1 VATDTFNFVQQP
13 ITQTPESTLGA
24 TGATGPIGATGAAGR
39 AGDPGPAGGPVGST
53 GATGPAGNNGA
64 TGPIGATGAEGPPGP
79 ASTIGATG
87 PEGPAGPLG
96 STGPTGPQGTIGDVG
111 STGPVGA
118 TGPQGTTGATGPMG
132 ASGPLGPTGPSGP
145 QGPTGPQGT
154 TGPTGAGVTGA
165 TGPQGGTGALGPTG
179 PVGPLG
185 PTGPQGPQGIQGLTG
200 PAGPTGAGV
209 TGATGPQGL
218 KGDTGNQGTTGPT
231 GPQGI
236 QGIQGPTGGTGPQGI
251 QGNQGST
258 GPLGPTG
265 PQGPQGSLGSTGPT
279 GPQGSQGPQGTTGPT
294 GPQGPQ
300 GSLGSTGPTGPQG
313 PQGGLGSTGPTGPQ
327 GSQGSQGSTGPTGPG
342 FTVSTAVTENHL
354 VSFVNA
360 STVKDSGILSGQVV
374 VQGGNAGLEIVQA
387 TQLKLVPELNYP
399 SGGAITFDISV
410 ARNRIPLTINLTIQG
425 TSNRASTAFSVLELY
440 NNTGGNLTITWSQ
453 AGVWKTNGAL
463 PTVIGAYQTMQFLFQ
478 AWGAN
483 ESDISVNY
491 IPFGD
496 YPELNVVHF
505 GASPSASA
513 YTNTIA
519 IQSAVNVA
527 VIRGGGSIYFP
538 AGTYQISSSI
548 TLSNPQC
555 SMTFRGDGSAISIIK
570 QIGAADQ
577 NGFDFNMDS
586 GSADDRTYRV
596 DIFDLGFH
604 RSTNAGGSAIKINW
618 GPTQSSQHTDP
629 MLIMRGVHIRG
640 ADSGGVIGAG
650 PWWEKGLYLSSVWN
664 AQVSQCMIAGRVL
677 APGGYNNL
685 TGVGIYTTG
694 FCTNNHFSDI
704 DTSFWDTGFQYTA
717 NGGAV
722 WMEGTFFSNCSMVS
736 NRTGV
741 NIAGDGSGGTRVSL
755 VTWIGGL
762 IELRGGR
769 EGFKLTNVQDFILS
783 SMMIIQADPI
793 GTHYAIYGDRLG
805 GASITGVNF
814 FAMENGVKL
823 LTGSRQIVVSS
834 CEFRGG
840 STHFEADSGVGGCR
854 CFGNVFYDVGPSMVD
869 NGAGNIIGNSSFFSS
884 VQSLSGGSSQNLDVD
899 ISSAALGKKATAGT
913 ISLASSLINPII
925 GGYDFDSGS
934 STKTNAR
941 FTVWTTDGSAL
952 PSGAVRFNVTI
963 GP

>member
-1 VATDTFNFVQQP
+1 
-13 ITQTPESTLGA
+13 L
-24 TGATGPIGATGAAGR
+24 
-39 AGDPGPAGGPVGST
+39 
-53 GATGPAGNNGA
+53 
-64 TGPIGATGAEGPPGP
+64 
-79 ASTIGATG
+79 AS
-87 PEGPAGPLG
+87 
-96 STGPTGPQGTIGDVG
+96 DV
-111 STGPVGA
+111 V
-118 TGPQGTTGATGPMG
+118 
-132 ASGPLGPTGPSGP
+132 
-145 QGPTGPQGT
+145 
-154 TGPTGAGVTGA
+154 
-165 TGPQGGTGALGPTG
+165 
-179 PVGPLG
+179 
-185 PTGPQGPQGIQGLTG
+185 
-200 PAGPTGAGV
+200 
-209 TGATGPQGL
+209 
-218 KGDTGNQGTTGPT
+218 
-231 GPQGI
+231 
-236 QGIQGPTGGTGPQGI
+236 
-251 QGNQGST
+251 
-258 GPLGPTG
+258 
-265 PQGPQGSLGSTGPT
+265 
-279 GPQGSQGPQGTTGPT
+279 
-294 GPQGPQ
+294 
-300 GSLGSTGPTGPQG
+300 
-313 PQGGLGSTGPTGPQ
+313 
-327 GSQGSQGSTGPTGPG
+327 
-342 FTVSTAVTENHL
+342 F
-354 VSFVNA
+354 
-360 STVKDSGILSGQVV
+360 
-374 VQGGNAGLEIVQA
+374 QGGNAGLSIVQA
-387 TQLKLVPELNYP
+387 TQLKLIPELNYP
-399 SGGAITFDISV
+399 SGGSITLDISV
-410 ARNRIPLTINLTIQG
+410 ARNRIPLTINLTIAG
-425 TSNRASTAFSVLELY
+425 TSNRANTAFSVLELY
-440 NNTGGNLTITWSQ
+440 NSTGGNLTITWSQ
-453 AGVWKTNGAL
+453 AGTWKTNGFL

-478 AWGAN
+478 SWGAN

-527 VIRGGGSIYFP
+527 VGRGGGSIYFP

-604 RSTNAGGSAIKINW
+604 RSTTAGGSAIKITW
-618 GPTQSSQHTDP
+618 GPTQDSQHTDP

-640 ADSGGVIGAG
+640 ADSGGVVGAG

-677 APGGYNNL
+677 APGGYDNL

-694 FCTNNHFSDI
+694 FCTNNHFTDI

-755 VTWIGGL
+755 ITWIGGL

-814 FAMENGVKL
+814 FAMNNGVKL
-823 LTGSRQIVVSS
+823 LTGSRQVVVSS

-840 STHFEADSGVGGCR
+840 TTHFEADVGAGGCR
-854 CFGNVFYDVGPSMVD
+854 CFGNVFYDVGPSMTD
-869 NGAGNIIGNSSFFSS
+869 NGAGNIVGNPCFLST
-884 VQSLSGGSSQNLDVD
+884 VQSLSGGSSQSLDVD
-899 ISSAALGKKATAGT
+899 ISSAALGKKATSGT
-913 ISLASSLINPII
+913 ISLASSLGLPII

-941 FTVWTTDGSAL
+941 FTVWTTDGSGL
-952 PSGAVRFNVTI
+952 PNGAVRFNVTI

>member
-1 VATDTFNFVQQP
+1 
-13 ITQTPESTLGA
+13 
-24 TGATGPIGATGAAGR
+24 
-39 AGDPGPAGGPVGST
+39 
-53 GATGPAGNNGA
+53 
-64 TGPIGATGAEGPPGP
+64 
-79 ASTIGATG
+79 
-87 PEGPAGPLG
+87 
-96 STGPTGPQGTIGDVG
+96 
-111 STGPVGA
+111 
-118 TGPQGTTGATGPMG
+118 
-132 ASGPLGPTGPSGP
+132 
-145 QGPTGPQGT
+145 
-154 TGPTGAGVTGA
+154 
-165 TGPQGGTGALGPTG
+165 
-179 PVGPLG
+179 
-185 PTGPQGPQGIQGLTG
+185 
-200 PAGPTGAGV
+200 
-209 TGATGPQGL
+209 
-218 KGDTGNQGTTGPT
+218 
-231 GPQGI
+231 
-236 QGIQGPTGGTGPQGI
+236 
-251 QGNQGST
+251 
-258 GPLGPTG
+258 
-265 PQGPQGSLGSTGPT
+265 
-279 GPQGSQGPQGTTGPT
+279 
-294 GPQGPQ
+294 
-300 GSLGSTGPTGPQG
+300 
-313 PQGGLGSTGPTGPQ
+313 LGSTGPTGPQ

-342 FTVSTAVTENHL
+342 FTVSTAVTLDHL
-354 VSFVNA
+354 VSFVNS
-360 STVKDSGILSGQVV
+360 STVKDSGLLASDVV
-374 VQGGNAGLEIVQA
+374 FQGGNATLSIAQI

-399 SGGAITFDISV
+399 SGGAITLDISV
-410 ARNRIPLTINLTIQG
+410 ARNRIPLTINLTVSA
-425 TSNRASTAFSVLELY
+425 TSNKSNTAFSVLELY
-440 NNTGGNLTITWSQ
+440 NSTGGNLTITWSQ

-478 AWGAN
+478 CWGTT

-586 GSADDRTYRV
+586 GSADDRIYRV

-604 RSTNAGGSAIKINW
+604 RSTTAGGSAIKINW

-640 ADSGGVIGAG
+640 ADIGGVVGAG

-664 AQVSQCMIAGRVL
+664 AQVSQCFIAGRVV
-677 APGGYNNL
+677 APTNYADL
-685 TGVGIYTTG
+685 TGIGIYMTG
-694 FCTNNHFSDI
+694 FCANNHFTDV
-704 DTSFWDTGFQYTA
+704 DASFWDTGFQYTT
-717 NGGAV
+717 GGASV
-722 WMEGTFFSNCSMVS
+722 WMEGLWFADCSMVS
-736 NRTGV
+736 VRTGI
-741 NIAGDGSGGTRVSL
+741 NIAGDGSGGIRVSL
-755 VTWIGGL
+755 VTWVGGI
-762 IELRGGR
+762 IEMRRGR
-769 EGFKLTNVQDFILS
+769 EGFKLANVHDFMVS
-783 SMMIIQADPI
+783 SMMIIQDNQS
-793 GTHYAIYGDRLG
+793 GTLYGIYGDRLG
-805 GASITGVNF
+805 GASIVGVNF
-814 FAMENGVKL
+814 YGIENGVKL
-823 LTGSRQIVVSS
+823 FTGSRQVVVSS

-840 STHFEADSGVGGCR
+840 TTHFEADSGVGGCR

>member
-1 VATDTFNFVQQP
+1 M
-13 ITQTPESTLGA
+13 
-24 TGATGPIGATGAAGR
+24 GATGPAGR

-64 TGPIGATGAEGPPGP
+64 TGPIGATGPEGPPGP

-96 STGPTGPQGTIGDVG
+96 STGPTGPQGTVGDVG

-145 QGPTGPQGT
+145 QGPTGPQGA

-279 GPQGSQGPQGTTGPT
+279 GTQGIQGIQGPT
-294 GPQGPQ
+294 GPQGLKGDKGDTGSQGSTGPQ
-300 GSLGSTGPTGPQG
+300 GSQGIQGPTGPQG
-313 PQGGLGSTGPTGPQ
+313 LKGDKGDA
-327 GSQGSQGSTGPTGPG
+327 GSQGSTGPTGPG
-342 FTVSTAVTENHL
+342 FTVSTAVTLDHL

-360 STVKDSGILSGQVV
+360 STVKDSGILSGDVV
-374 VQGGNAGLEIVQA
+374 VQGGNAGLSIVQA
-387 TQLKLVPELNYP
+387 QQLKLIPELNYP
-399 SGGAITFDISV
+399 SGGSITLDISV
-410 ARNRIPLTINLTIQG
+410 ARNRIPLTINLIVAG
-425 TSNRASTAFSVLELY
+425 TSNRANTAFSVLELY
-440 NNTGGNLTITWSQ
+440 NSTGGNLTITWSQ
-453 AGVWKTNGAL
+453 AGTWKTNGQL
-463 PTVIGAYQTMQFLFQ
+463 PTVIGSGQTMQFLFQ
-478 AWGAN
+478 SWGAN

-527 VIRGGGSIYFP
+527 VSRGGGSIYFP

-604 RSTNAGGSAIKINW
+604 RSTTAGGSAIKITW
-618 GPTQSSQHTDP
+618 GPTQDSQHTDP

-640 ADSGGVIGAG
+640 ADSGGVVGAG

-741 NIAGDGSGGTRVSL
+741 DIAGDGSGGTRVSL
-755 VTWIGGL
+755 ITWIGGL

-769 EGFKLTNVQDFILS
+769 EGFKLANVQDFILS

-814 FAMENGVKL
+814 YAMANGVKL
-823 LTGSRQIVVSS
+823 LTGSRQVVVSS

-840 STHFEADSGVGGCR
+840 TTHFEADVGAGGCR
-854 CFGNVFYDVGPSMVD
+854 CFGNVFYDVGPNMVD
-869 NGAGNIIGNSSFFSS
+869 NGAGNVVGNSSFFSS

-913 ISLASSLINPII
+913 ISLASSLVTPII